1 MFLLSLTCV
10 FKVHL
15 HNFKLERQTS
25 NDRLTKLEDEVRTI
39 KAFLGVNSN
48 PFQQYSQ
55 PPPPFNPNSSSF
67 VMNEQ
72 LKRSNLSLNYG
83 VLSST
88 GDSFQLDEH
97 SNFAGRRH
105 PSQSPPKPL
114 NNSINEND
122 EDSFDKSHVI
132 QMEKDT
138 LKLRRDL
145 QDAIASKKQAET
157 RIIAYV

>member
-1 MFLLSLTCV
+1 
-10 FKVHL
+10 
-15 HNFKLERQTS
+15 LERQTT

-55 PPPPFNPNSSSF
+55 QPNFTPNSSFAMS
-67 VMNEQ
+67 EQ
-72 LKRSNLSLNYG
+72 LKRSNMNLNYG
-83 VLSST
+83 VLNST

-97 SNFAGRRH
+97 SNFNSRRH

-114 NNSINEND
+114 NNSINEAD
-122 EDSFDKSHVI
+122 EDSHVL